1 MNISLIGNSA
11 LRLAIQRNL
20 VSFPP
25 QIPAFT
31 KRPGGDTQER
41 IAKLYFSLDWTVRSL
56 CERYGLSRT
65 MVQKLLSDWRTRAI
79 AAGFI
84 QDIRPE
90 ELEVLVHMED
100 ESGEPLPPGDEPPAF
115 DVARLLPARLL
126 PSTGREP
133 VTDRSI

>member
-20 VSFPP
+20 VSFPS

-41 IAKLYFSLDWTVRSL
+41 IAKLYFSLDWTVRGI
-56 CERYGLSRT
+56 CDRYGLSRT
-65 MVQKLLSDWRTRAI
+65 MVQKLLSDWRVRAV

-84 QDIRPE
+84 QDVRPE
-90 ELEVLVHMED
+90 ELEALVDIDD
-100 ESGEPLPPGDEPPAF
+100 ESGEPLLDI
-115 DVARLLPARLL
+115 ARMLPARLL
-126 PSTGREP
+126 TTSGR
-133 VTDRSI
+133 DAASHRNI

>member
-20 VSFPP
+20 VSFPA

-41 IAKLYFSLDWTVRSL
+41 IAKLYFSLDWTVRRI
-56 CERYGLSRT
+56 CDRYGVRRT
-65 MVQKLLSDWRTRAI
+65 VVQKLLSDWRVRAV

-84 QDIRPE
+84 QDICPE
-90 ELEVLVHMED
+90 ELEDLVNVSGDCTND
-100 ESGEPLPPGDEPPAF
+100 ELTAF
-115 DVARLLPARLL
+115 DGAAYNVAPLLPTGGRDA
-126 PSTGREP
+126 PSLRNT
-133 VTDRSI
+133 